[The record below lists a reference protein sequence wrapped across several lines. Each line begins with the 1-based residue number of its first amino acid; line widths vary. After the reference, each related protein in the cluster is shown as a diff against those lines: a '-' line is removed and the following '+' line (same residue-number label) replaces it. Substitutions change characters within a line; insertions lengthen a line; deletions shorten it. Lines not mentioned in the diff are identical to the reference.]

1 MSRVRNVIISIVIT
15 SFIAFNIFL
24 LFNKESVISKTLY
37 VSEFE
42 RLQASSFTEE
52 IPKEGF
58 VSPLE
63 TSTIYVGDEDE
74 VEDWLVSEG
83 QEVEIGD
90 ELVLLNTER
99 SNEERDLL
107 NTKQQA
113 LLQQKSEIESLLADL
128 NRAQS
133 STGTGNSSTVNRD
146 ENITEVDGTTQ
157 IELGFQVDFTVDV
170 TQEGSYA
177 QAQAAAEQQL
187 AEVATELTIV
197 EAELA
202 VDPSKSVIISPVTGV
217 VSKIVRHGS
226 KLAIDIYSTEKV
238 IKTFAKDNEWK
249 AIEEGDRVILQGPG
263 LDNLT
268 EGFVVFVSQ
277 LPTTDNELIDAYKK
291 IDKEEATNP
300 LAYYEVAIVTPE
312 SLAPL
317 PYGNNVNSV
326 IVIDEAKEAVAL
338 NESWV
343 TRSDK
348 DTAKG
353 KVIDKSGRAVTV
365 ELTTPFMDGGRV
377 VITDGLA
384 SGQIVFP
391 MPMPTGDIHKGSPK
405 VFLKMPTDMPKKE
418 EWQSITWQQYLK
430 YMIMK

>member
-15 SFIAFNIFL
+15 SFVAFNFFL
-24 LFNKESVISKTLY
+24 LFNEESVIRKTLY
-37 VSEFE
+37 VNEFE
-42 RLQASSFTEE
+42 RLKASSFTEE

-202 VDPSKSVIISPVTGV
+202 VDPSKSVIISPVAGV
-217 VSKIVRHGS
+217 VSKIIRHGS

-268 EGFVVFVSQ
+268 EGFVVFISQ
-277 LPTTDNELIDAYKK
+277 LPTTDKELIDAYKK

-326 IVIDEAKEAVAL
+326 IVIDEAKDAVAL
-338 NESWV
+338 NETWI

-348 DTAKG
+348 DSAKG
-353 KVIDKSGRAVTV
+353 KVIDQSGRAITV

-377 VITDGLA
+377 VVTDGLA

-391 MPMPTGDIHKGSPK
+391 MPMPARDIHKGKPK